1 MSDPARPFTASG
13 PKGELRWYRSLYW
26 RIAFGLIAF
35 LALMLIAEAA
45 LFLWT
50 TDRIAGSMPARSP
63 RRLAVLVASDVGTAL
78 AANPSLDLEK
88 YVSEQYGHI
97 FQTFL
102 LIMRDGRIA
111 ANHEDVDDD
120 VLEEA
125 RAEGRLEL
133 QRRGRFGGPGG
144 PGEPGRP
151 EFRRPNGPNDPD
163 GRGAPFDPNGPN
175 DPNGTIG
182 PFRPGDSNGPGD
194 PNGFGR
200 GRRQG
205 AFRAP
210 PFGGAEVAPI
220 MVAGMPVGRVA
231 VLPGG
236 PAFRQVLRQLG
247 PQMALVAGGVLGFG
261 TLMIALVVFG
271 PTRRRLKQVQDA
283 TERLGA
289 GDVAARAP
297 EDGGDE
303 VAAVAR
309 SFNRMADEL
318 TNRAMALEA
327 SDKAR
332 RQLLADVSHELMTPL
347 TAMRGYIETLSMAA
361 LRLDA
366 PTRERYMGIVEEE
379 THRLERIIGDL
390 LDLARLEGGGG
401 TLRHEYVPVAGLF
414 DRLASRHEA
423 ELTKRQVTLAL
434 DIGAGAERVVGDHDR
449 LEQALQNLVA
459 NALRHT
465 PDGGRVAVAATTAPD
480 GIHIV
485 VRDTGPGI
493 PPEHLPL
500 IFDRFYKADASRRAA
515 TGSGLGLSIVKAI
528 IERHGGTI
536 AARNENGA
544 VFEIVLPIRQPP
556 QAASPK

>member
-1 MSDPARPFTASG
+1 MSDSRPPITPPSLNG
-13 PKGELRWYRSLYW
+13 GLRWYRSLYW

-35 LALMLIAEAA
+35 LALMLAAEAA
-45 LFLWT
+45 LFIWT
-50 TDRIAGSMPARSP
+50 SQRIAGTMPARSP

-78 AANPSLDLEK
+78 AANSSLDLDK
-88 YVSEQYGHI
+88 YVSEQYAHI

-102 LIMRDGRIA
+102 VIMRDGRVA
-111 ANHEDVDDD
+111 SNHDDVDDE

-125 RAEGRLEL
+125 RVESRLEFG
-133 QRRGRFGGPGG
+133 RRGRFDGG
-144 PGEPGRP
+144 ESGRP
-151 EFRRPNGPNDPD
+151 EFREPPRRSIAPYGTNRRNGTND
-163 GRGAPFDPNGPN
+163 PN
-175 DPNGTIG
+175 DPNDSNDSNDFTAFPRARRGG
-182 PFRPGDSNGPGD
+182 ALRPAPFR
-194 PNGFGR
+194 
-200 GRRQG
+200 
-205 AFRAP
+205 
-210 PFGGAEVAPI
+210 GAETAAIIVG
-220 MVAGMPVGRVA
+220 GMPVGRVA
-231 VLPGG
+231 VLPGA
-236 PAFRQVLRQLG
+236 PAFRQVLRELG
-247 PQMALVAGGVLGFG
+247 PQMALVAGGILGLG

-289 GDVAARAP
+289 GDAAARVP

-309 SFNRMADEL
+309 SFNRMAEEL
-318 TNRAMALEA
+318 TSRARALKA

-347 TAMRGYIETLSMAA
+347 TAMRGYIETLSMPAVK
-361 LRLDA
+361 LDA
-366 PTRERYMGIVEEE
+366 ATRERYMGIVEEE

-401 TLRHEYVPVAGLF
+401 TLRHEHVPVAMLF
-414 DRLASRHEA
+414 DRVASRHEA
-423 ELTKRQVTLAL
+423 ELTRRRILLPTRIGTGADRVT
-434 DIGAGAERVVGDHDR
+434 GDPDR

-465 PDGGRVAVAATTAPD
+465 PDDGSIALTADLASD
-480 GIHIV
+480 GVHIV
-485 VRDTGPGI
+485 VHDTGPGI

-500 IFDRFYKADASRRAA
+500 IFDRFYKADASRKAA

-536 AARNENGA
+536 TARNDTGA
-544 VFEIVLPIRQPP
+544 VFEIVLPARQPSP
-556 QAASPK
+556 SQGEPPSQA